1 MSGAIDIPARKQQL
15 KTYAGAWIHK
25 YKSSCARD
33 QNFHSAYFFPIF
45 KLKLDFLFFH
55 FFVRDEEKINWD
67 SMRGRGEQM
76 VPLHVLLANLSNLH
90 DTFHASIIDVI
101 RDCCRNC
108 TWRSVF
114 WSGRSNILPNIFVLI
129 GQERWYFVFV
139 AILVTILW

>member
-1 MSGAIDIPARKQQL
+1 MSGAIDIPQENSSWKHTQEPEYINKNVRARVIKIF
-15 KTYAGAWIHK
+15 TWNI
-25 YKSSCARD
+25 
-33 QNFHSAYFFPIF
+33 FFP
-45 KLKLDFLFFH
+45 FFNAQVG
-55 FFVRDEEKINWD
+55 FFVFFIFLLLMRRKLTKIQCVI
-67 SMRGRGEQM
+67 EAQQM
-76 VPLHVLLANLSNLH
+76 GPLHNFTCLH
-90 DTFHASIIDVI
+90 ETFHASIIDVI